1 MYRHSLLYTLLSIIL
16 MFFLPA
22 VQADDFDKALQA
34 YAKSDYVQAI
44 KLFTPLA
51 EQGDSRAQYNLWL
64 AYSKNGATKLSRQ
77 YLIQSRSS
85 GLIDSY
91 FIMTSDTTIAARN
104 PEQTW
109 LFSQPEESYTLQLA
123 TGKTTDY
130 LQKMKQKLIKGKK
143 LAQAHNLS
151 ILKVKFVDKAHN
163 NTPSSRYI
171 LVYGVFDSYP
181 KAKEEITRL
190 PESLQKSKP
199 WIRQLKVL
207 QSIMSKDQVK
217 K

>member
-1 MYRHSLLYTLLSIIL
+1 MHRHSLLYTLLSIIL
-16 MFFLPA
+16 MLILPA

-44 KLFTPLA
+44 KLFTPMA

-64 AYSKNGATKLSRQ
+64 AYNKNGDTELSRQ

-91 FIMTSDTTIAARN
+91 LIMVSDKTIAALN
-104 PEQTW
+104 PEQSW

-123 TGKTTDY
+123 TGNTIDY
-130 LQKMKQKLIKGKK
+130 LQQKKQKLIKGNK

-151 ILKVKFVDKAHN
+151 ILKVKFIDKEHN
-163 NTPSSRYI
+163 NAPSSRYI
-171 LVYGVFDSYP
+171 LVYGAFDSIQ
-181 KAKEEITRL
+181 KAKTEIARL

-199 WIRQLKVL
+199 WIRKIKNLRSVTQK
-207 QSIMSKDQVK
+207 SR
-217 K
+217 

>member
-16 MFFLPA
+16 MLILPA

-44 KLFTPLA
+44 KLFTPMA

-64 AYSKNGATKLSRQ
+64 AYNKNGDTELSRQ

-91 FIMTSDTTIAARN
+91 LIVVSDKTIAALN
-104 PEQTW
+104 PEQSW

-123 TGKTTDY
+123 TGNTIDY
-130 LQKMKQKLIKGKK
+130 LQQKKQKLIKGNK
-143 LAQAHNLS
+143 LVQDHNLL
-151 ILKVKFVDKAHN
+151 ILKVKFVDKEHN
-163 NTPSSRYI
+163 DAPSSRYI
-171 LVYGVFDSYP
+171 LVYGAFDSIQ
-181 KAKEEITRL
+181 KAKTEMARL
-190 PESLQKSKP
+190 PESVQKDKP
-199 WIRQLKVL
+199 WIRTFKDL
-207 QSIMSKDQVK
+207 QSIMYKNQVK

>member
-1 MYRHSLLYTLLSIIL
+1 

-64 AYSKNGATKLSRQ
+64 AYGKSGDAKLSRR

-85 GLIDSY
+85 GLVDSY
-91 FIMTSDTTIAARN
+91 LVGASDKTIAALN
-104 PEQTW
+104 PEQAW
-109 LFSQPEESYTLQLA
+109 LFSQPDESYTLQLA

-130 LQKMKQKLIKGKK
+130 LKKMKQKLINGKK

-151 ILKVKFVDKAHN
+151 ILKVKFIDKAHN
-163 NTPSSRYI
+163 NAPSSRYI
-171 LVYGVFDSYP
+171 LVYGVFDSYS
-181 KAKEEITRL
+181 KAKSEIARL

-199 WIRQLKVL
+199 WIRQFKVL
-207 QSIMSKDQVK
+207 QSIMNKDQVNK
-217 K
+217 

>member
-1 MYRHSLLYTLLSIIL
+1 MHRHSLLYTLLSIIL
-16 MFFLPA
+16 MLILPA

-44 KLFTPLA
+44 KLFTPMA

-64 AYSKNGATKLSRQ
+64 AYNKNGDTELSRQ

-91 FIMTSDTTIAARN
+91 LIMVSDKTIAALN
-104 PEQTW
+104 PEQSW

-123 TGKTTDY
+123 TGNTIDY
-130 LQKMKQKLIKGKK
+130 LQQKKQKLIKGNK
-143 LAQAHNLS
+143 LVQDHNLL
-151 ILKVKFVDKAHN
+151 ILKVKFVDKEHN
-163 NTPSSRYI
+163 DAPSSRYI
-171 LVYGVFDSYP
+171 LVYGAFDSIQ
-181 KAKEEITRL
+181 KAKTEMARL
-190 PESLQKSKP
+190 PESVQKDKP
-199 WIRQLKVL
+199 WIRTFKDL
-207 QSIMSKDQVK
+207 QSIMYKNQVK

>member
-1 MYRHSLLYTLLSIIL
+1 MHRQSLLYTLFSIIL

-22 VQADDFDKALQA
+22 VQADDFDKAMQA

-77 YLIQSRSS
+77 YLVQSRSS

-91 FIMTSDTTIAARN
+91 LIMASDKTIAALN
-104 PEQTW
+104 PEQSW

-123 TGKTTDY
+123 TGKTIDY
-130 LQKMKQKLIKGKK
+130 LKQMKQKLINGKN
-143 LAQAHNLS
+143 LEQVHNLS
-151 ILKVKFVDKAHN
+151 ILKVKFVDKDHN
-163 NTPSSRYI
+163 NTSSSRYI
-171 LVYGVFDSYP
+171 LVYGVFDSYQ
-181 KAKEEITRL
+181 KAKVEITRL
-190 PESLQKSKP
+190 PESLQKSSP
-199 WIRQLKVL
+199 WIRQIKSL
-207 QSIMSKDQVK
+207 QSVIQKTR
-217 K
+217 

>member
-16 MFFLPA
+16 MLILPA

-64 AYSKNGATKLSRQ
+64 AYNKNGDTELSRQ

-91 FIMTSDTTIAARN
+91 LIMVSDKTIAALN
-104 PEQTW
+104 PEQSW

-123 TGKTTDY
+123 TGNTIDY
-130 LQKMKQKLIKGKK
+130 LQQKKQKLIKGNK
-143 LAQAHNLS
+143 LVQDHNLL
-151 ILKVKFVDKAHN
+151 ILKVKFVDKEHN
-163 NTPSSRYI
+163 DAPSSRYI
-171 LVYGVFDSYP
+171 LVYGAFDSIQ
-181 KAKEEITRL
+181 KAKTEMARL
-190 PESLQKSKP
+190 PESVQKDKP
-199 WIRQLKVL
+199 WIRTFKDL
-207 QSIMSKDQVK
+207 QSIMYKNQVK

>member
-1 MYRHSLLYTLLSIIL
+1 MHRYSLLYTLFSIIL
-16 MFFLPA
+16 MFFLSA

-77 YLIQSRSS
+77 YLVQSRSS

-91 FIMTSDTTIAARN
+91 LMRASDKTITALN
-104 PEQTW
+104 PEQSW

-123 TGKTTDY
+123 TGKTIDY
-130 LQKMKQKLIKGKK
+130 LKQMKQKLINRKN
-143 LAQAHNLS
+143 LEQVHNLS
-151 ILKVKFVDKAHN
+151 ILKVKFVDKEHN
-163 NTPSSRYI
+163 NTSSSRYI
-171 LVYGVFDSYP
+171 LVYGVFDSYQ
-181 KAKEEITRL
+181 KAKAEITRL
-190 PESLQKSKP
+190 PESLQKSSP
-199 WIRQLKVL
+199 WIRQIKSL
-207 QSIMSKDQVK
+207 QSVIQKTR
-217 K
+217 